1 MNYYKYEGP
10 IVLIDSMVVSNIWS
24 AKTWATTEKKA
35 MNNFKFQAKRALGLV
50 ATAKVKLP
58 GKITVIQEG

>member
-1 MNYYKYEGP
+1 MNYYEYEGP

-35 MNNFKFQAKRALGLV
+35 MNNFKFQAKKTLGLV

-58 GKITVIQEG
+58 GKITVVQEG

>member
-24 AKTWATTEKKA
+24 AKTWAATEKKA

-50 ATAKVKLP
+50 TTAKVKLP
-58 GKITVIQEG
+58 GKITVIQED

>member
-24 AKTWATTEKKA
+24 AKTWAATEKKA
-35 MNNFKFQAKRALGLV
+35 MNNFKFQATRALGLV

-58 GKITVIQEG
+58 GKITVIQED

>member
-24 AKTWATTEKKA
+24 AKTWAATEKKA
-35 MNNFKFQAKRALGLV
+35 MNNFKIQAKRALGLV

-58 GKITVIQEG
+58 GKITIIQED